1 MGLRQFCTAA
11 VRHTAQMK
19 GENSAECIKSGCSQK
34 VYNFGRE
41 ILPECLTLYR
51 KYGILYK
58 VQLRL
63 DTICVEVKGCRR
75 SAGEFSRSM
84 SDFKPGDKDS

>member
-1 MGLRQFCTAA
+1 MSSCAVNLHETAL
-11 VRHTAQMK
+11 Q
-19 GENSAECIKSGCSQK
+19 NSSKRIKSACSQK
-34 VYNFGRE
+34 VYIFERE
-41 ILPECLTLYR
+41 IIPGHLTLYR

-63 DTICVEVKGCRR
+63 STICDEVKGCRR
-75 SAGEFSRSM
+75 FAGEFSRSM